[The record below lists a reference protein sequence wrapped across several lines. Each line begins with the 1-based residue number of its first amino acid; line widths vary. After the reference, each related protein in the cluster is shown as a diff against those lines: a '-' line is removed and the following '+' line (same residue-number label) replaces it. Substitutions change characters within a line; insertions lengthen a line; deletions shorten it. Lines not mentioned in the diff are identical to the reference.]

1 MFIVGELKDAHL
13 AEKIKD
19 DLIREGIEIKVHLDE
34 KSQVY
39 VLVYEGEDENKA
51 RMANE
56 HFRVRVGL
64 PKMMEMDE
72 EWKTIKALPQ
82 GKTTLVIIAL
92 CAIIYL
98 LKISGNMGANLYSA
112 FFISTPESQFF
123 EEIKHGQIWRLLTPI
138 FLHLSFLHILFNM
151 MWFKDLGYILEYKLG
166 RNFLLFFMIVT
177 GIFSN
182 VTQYLVAGPS
192 FGGMSGVLYAMLGFV
207 WIYHKLD
214 PKFEITLPNRDI
226 GIMLAWLVACLT
238 GWLGPIANT
247 AHAGGLFAGM
257 IIALVKSDG
266 HQWKNKLKYF
276 AVASLF
282 LVFTLVIEGVKLK
295 GQYFFTLWN

>member
-1 MFIVGELKDAHL
+1 MFIIGELKDAHL
-13 AEKIKD
+13 AQKIAD
-19 DLIREGIEIKVHLDE
+19 DLKKEGIDLRVHLDE

-39 VLVYEGEDENKA
+39 VLVLDGEDESKA
-51 RMANE
+51 RLAHE

-64 PKMMEMDE
+64 PKIMEMDE

-82 GKTTLVIIAL
+82 GKTTLIIIAI
-92 CAIIYL
+92 CVVIYL
-98 LKISGNMGANLYSA
+98 LKISGNMGENLYQA
-112 FFISTPESQFF
+112 LFISKPESLFL
-123 EEIKHGQIWRLLTPI
+123 EEVKHGQIWRLLTPI
-138 FLHLSFLHILFNM
+138 FLHLSILHILFNM

-166 RNFLLFFMIVT
+166 RNFLLIFMVIT
-177 GIFSN
+177 GVFSN
-182 VTQYLVAGPS
+182 IAQYFVAGPS

-207 WIYHKLD
+207 WIYHKLE
-214 PKFEITLPNRDI
+214 PNFEITLPKRDI

-257 IIALVKSDG
+257 MFALIKSDG

-282 LVFTLVIEGVKLK
+282 LAFTLVVEGWKLNWR
-295 GQYFFTLWN
+295 YFFTLWS

>member
-13 AEKIKD
+13 AEKIRE
-19 DLIREGIEIKVHLDE
+19 DLLKEGIQIRVHFDE
-34 KSQVY
+34 KTQVY
-39 VLVYEGEDENKA
+39 VLIYAGVDENQA
-51 RMANE
+51 RIANE

-64 PKMMEMDE
+64 PKMMEMDK
-72 EWKTIKALPQ
+72 EWVAIKELPR
-82 GKTTLVIIAL
+82 GETTVIIIVI
-92 CAIIYL
+92 CVVIYL
-98 LKISGNMGANLYSA
+98 LKTFGNMGDALYGA
-112 FFISTPESQFF
+112 LFISNPESAFF
-123 EEIKHGQIWRLLTPI
+123 EEIKHGQVWRLLTPI
-138 FLHLSFLHILFNM
+138 FLHLSILHILFNM

-166 RNFLLFFMIVT
+166 RKFLLFFMVTT

-182 VTQYLVAGPS
+182 LAQYLVAGPS

-207 WIYHKLD
+207 WIYHKLE

-226 GIMLAWLVACLT
+226 GIMLFWLVLCLT

-257 IIALVKSDG
+257 IIALLKSDG

-295 GQYFFTLWN
+295 GQYFFTLWS